1 MSNPNDNKDKSLEEI
16 IAETMALKHAREQGV
31 APQNKTTSTPHT
43 TQHSPAQHSASAQ
56 PQHHTSGAAHSGST
70 QHHSS
75 GAQHSGSTSGHSS
88 ARPVIANGQPK
99 SSQHHSG
106 QKSSSAAGHSGKKP
120 TSQNGRPH
128 KSTQGTVKKTSNGTK
143 PAQSGKNSKG
153 TKNGKKKKMSKK
165 KKLLIALAIVLG
177 VIIIIICV
185 LVGIIYHYINKINIV
200 PDDGKYEI
208 LDSINIDDDLTSEPD
223 SPQEDIDAVEDA
235 IKKNLE
241 DYAYDVMKDKDVY
254 NILLIGTDT
263 RDPSERGRSD
273 SMILVSINKK
283 TDKIIMTSFLRD
295 IYLAIPDVESTRLN
309 HAYAYGG
316 PDLLVRTIEDNFKI
330 EINKYVQVNF
340 YSFETV
346 VDALDGVE
354 IDVTDEEV
362 PYINAG
368 LYEINSLEGR
378 NTDAYTL
385 SKGGTYTL
393 NGAQALSYARIRYV
407 GTDFGRSERQ
417 RTVLSKLFE
426 KMKGA
431 SITQLTD
438 LLDEILPKVTTN
450 MQEDEIFSLILNSA
464 TYLSYDL
471 EQCRVPADDT
481 WQYLTIRGMSV
492 IGIDFAANIDYL
504 RDNIYG
510 N

>member
-43 TQHSPAQHSASAQ
+43 TQHSPAQRSASAQ

-88 ARPVIANGQPK
+88 ARPVIANGHPK

-120 TSQNGRPH
+120 TPQNGRPH

-153 TKNGKKKKMSKK
+153 TQKGKKKKMSKK

-208 LDSINIDDDLTSEPD
+208 LDSIYDDDLSSGPD
-223 SPQEDIDAVEDA
+223 SPQEDIDAADDA
-235 IKKNLE
+235 IKKNL
-241 DYAYDVMKDKDVY
+241 DNAVDVMKDKDVY
-254 NILLIGTDT
+254 NILLIGTDA
-263 RDPSERGRSD
+263 RDPNDRGRSD

-316 PDLLVRTIEDNFKI
+316 PNLLVKTIEDNFKI
-330 EINKYVQVNF
+330 DINKYVQVNF
-340 YSFETV
+340 YSFESV
-346 VDALDGVE
+346 VDAVGGVE
-354 IDVTDEEV
+354 INVTNEEV
-362 PYINAG
+362 PYVNNG
-368 LYEINSLEGR
+368 LREINSLEGR
-378 NTDAYTL
+378 NKNTYAL
-385 SKGGTYTL
+385 STGGTYKL
-393 NGAQALSYARIRYV
+393 NGAQALSYARIRYI

-417 RTVLSKLFE
+417 RTVLTKILE
-426 KMKGA
+426 KMKGM
-431 SITQLTD
+431 SVSKLSD

-450 MQEDEIFSLILNSA
+450 MQKDEIFSFVLNSA

>member
-1 MSNPNDNKDKSLEEI
+1 MSNPNDNKDRSLEEI
-16 IAETMALKHAREQGV
+16 IAETMALKHAKEQGV

-43 TQHSPAQHSASAQ
+43 TQHSSAPHSAGTQ

-75 GAQHSGSTSGHSS
+75 GAQHSGSTNGHSS

-106 QKSSSAAGHSGKKP
+106 QKSSSAAGHSSKRP
-120 TSQNGRPH
+120 TSQNGKPH

-153 TKNGKKKKMSKK
+153 TKKGKKKKMSKK

-177 VIIIIICV
+177 VIIILICV

-200 PDDGKYEI
+200 PDTDSYEI
-208 LDSINIDDDLTSEPD
+208 LDSINIDDDLTSGPD
-223 SPQEDIDAVEDA
+223 SPQEDIDAADDA
-235 IKKNLE
+235 IKKNL
-241 DYAYDVMKDKDVY
+241 DNAVDVMKDKDVY
-254 NILLIGTDT
+254 NILLIGTDA
-263 RDPSERGRSD
+263 RDTSDRGRSD

-295 IYLAIPDVESTRLN
+295 IYLSIPDVESTRLN

-316 PDLLVRTIEDNFKI
+316 PDLLVKTIEENFKI

-340 YSFETV
+340 YSFESV
-346 VDALDGVE
+346 VDAVGGVE
-354 IDVTDEEV
+354 IEVTDEEV
-362 PYINAG
+362 PYINAS
-368 LYEINSLEGR
+368 LYETNEIEGR
-378 NTDAYTL
+378 DYNSGTL
-385 SKGGTYTL
+385 SHGGTYKL

-417 RTVLSKLFE
+417 RTVLTKIFE
-426 KMKGA
+426 KMKGM
-431 SITQLTD
+431 SVTKLSD

-450 MQEDEIFSLILNSA
+450 MQKDEIFSFVLNSA